1 MDSLEKMVLQ
11 ISSVYGEGSQQH
23 DEALAVFRSA
33 DNSISRTQAVVY
45 LCDILASG
53 SLSREVHH
61 PSADCPRNLYSH
73 SEGAMINPEAAR

>member
-1 MDSLEKMVLQ
+1 MDALEKLVLQ

-23 DEALAVFRSA
+23 GEALAVFRSA
-33 DNSISRTQAVVY
+33 ENSLSRTQAVVF

-61 PSADCPRNLYSH
+61 PSADCPRNLYLR
-73 SEGAMINPEAAR
+73 SEAAMSNPEAAR